1 MEIPGPDGA
10 EDESLSIIPAC
21 GIEEQVR
28 GIAPLLRPLGPH
40 DPDQV
45 LRQIAKGY
53 PDDPRID
60 LKDFRDDPAH
70 PAVLVRGARTGT
82 LYDRTPARFGDPA
95 IGPVVSLTVA
105 VTDPGG
111 CAETRPKK

>member
-1 MEIPGPDGA
+1 MIASRCLATACWADRDGRSAWQVEIPGPDGA
-10 EDESLSIIPAC
+10 EDESPSVIPAC
-21 GIEEQVR
+21 GIEQEAR

-60 LKDFRDDPAH
+60 LKDFQDDPAH
-70 PAVLVRGARTGT
+70 PLAVLV
-82 LYDRTPARFGDPA
+82 
-95 IGPVVSLTVA
+95 
-105 VTDPGG
+105 
-111 CAETRPKK
+111 